1 MGVGEYCFGVR
12 GSEANILCQKLFWI
26 LTHTRTTVTMHS
38 LAVGTLCGLLDLY
51 DACIRRY
58 TYKKIFELTY
68 VSPSQV
74 LIRKKSEKHSNM
86 IKSKVSRQICVV

>member
-1 MGVGEYCFGVR
+1 MYSITAMSWKNN
-12 GSEANILCQKLFWI
+12 GS
-26 LTHTRTTVTMHS
+26 S

-58 TYKKIFELTY
+58 TYKKVFEVTY

-74 LIRKKSEKHSNM
+74 LIRKKSEKVRACEEQRGA
-86 IKSKVSRQICVV
+86 KRRAD